1 MPTPAVSFRRLAR
14 AVAALAA
21 PTAAVMA
28 ALAASGLLSWWA
40 ALLGTGL
47 VAAVIAIVVRRH
59 LAGLESLRQQVENL
73 ARNRP
78 HGAEIAVP
86 LASAAELSA
95 ALAALRRMWVRHSDE
110 LKALLSA
117 NEAILD
123 SIPDPMLL
131 MDGAR
136 RITRANAASRDL
148 LGAAVVGRDLDTV
161 LRDPAV
167 LQAVDEVVAGR
178 ASSATEFT
186 VPGPVERHF
195 EARVVRLP
203 AATSGGAALLA
214 AFHEVTAIRRAERM
228 RADFVANVSHE
239 LRTPLATLIGFI
251 ETLRG
256 AAREDAQARDRFLG
270 IMHDQTSR
278 MSRIVRDLLSL
289 SRIEEDEHTPP
300 TARIA
305 LAPILNSVA
314 DALVLQARA
323 KNIAIVVDAPAELPP
338 VIGDADQLAQVFQ
351 NLIDNAVKYGRPHT
365 KVRVTARPAQ
375 RPGRIPAGLQT
386 MVAVAVADE
395 GEGIPREHLP
405 RLTERF
411 YRVDAG
417 RSRQLGG
424 TGLGLAIVKH
434 IVNRHRGALT
444 IESKIGRGSLFTVY
458 LPAAA
463 SAGAISTEKSD

>member
-1 MPTPAVSFRRLAR
+1 
-14 AVAALAA
+14 
-21 PTAAVMA
+21 MA
-28 ALAASGLLSWWA
+28 ALAANGFLAWWA

-47 VAAVIAIVVRRH
+47 VAAAVAVMVHRH

-78 HGAEIAVP
+78 HGTEIAAP

-95 ALAALRRMWVRHSDE
+95 ALAALRRMWGRHSDE

-123 SIPDPMLL
+123 SMPDPMLL
-131 MDGAR
+131 MDSALH
-136 RITRANAASRDL
+136 ITRANAAARNL

-178 ASSATEFT
+178 ATAATDFT

-195 EARVVRLP
+195 EARIVRLP
-203 AATSGGAALLA
+203 AATSGEAALLA
-214 AFHEVTAIRRAERM
+214 SLHDVTAIHRAERM

-256 AAREDAQARDRFLG
+256 AARDDAQARDRFLG

-314 DALVLQARA
+314 DGLVLQARA
-323 KNIAIVVDAPAELPP
+323 KNIAIVVEAPAALPL
-338 VIGDADQLAQVFQ
+338 ITGDADQLAQVFQ

-375 RPGRIPAGLQT
+375 RPGRLRAGVQS

-395 GEGIPREHLP
+395 GEGIPRDHLP

-444 IESKIGRGSLFTVY
+444 IESEIGKGSVFTVH

-463 SAGAISTEKSD
+463 ADAPVSTGNPEESRA